1 VYVDQNCVVRTRPPG
16 VGEQQVFWIAVVFS
30 HEKNCGWD
38 AHARKSGKVSG
49 MPPWTTNPP
58 ETTMGTR
65 TKDARR
71 VAAIM
76 VESTTVVSR
85 GGKIYTVESR
95 SISKG

>member
-16 VGEQQVFWIAVVFS
+16 VGEQHVFWIAVVFS

-49 MPPWTTNPP
+49 MPLCTTKPP
-58 ETTMGTR
+58 ETTTGTK

-71 VAAIM
+71 AAIM
-76 VESTTVVSR
+76 VRSTTIVPR
-85 GGKIYTVESR
+85 GCKIYTLVSNSVSE
-95 SISKG
+95 G